1 MVVEDDAPSA
11 RSERDW
17 VAIQH
22 GRITSRYH
30 AVDAH
35 VQLRGR
41 RLPIRRIA
49 DMTIHIK
56 IRNTTMASV
65 IWTHRP
71 KFPIVASMRSPQGYG
86 IWSHTPS
93 IIFVVVRF
101 HQVSISGTY
110 SQP

>member
-1 MVVEDDAPSA
+1 M
-11 RSERDW
+11 
-17 VAIQH
+17 
-22 GRITSRYH
+22 
-30 AVDAH
+30 
-35 VQLRGR
+35 
-41 RLPIRRIA
+41 LPIRRMA

-71 KFPIVASMRSPQGYG
+71 KLPIVASMRSPQGYG
-86 IWSHTPS
+86 IWSHIPS

-110 SQP
+110 NQP